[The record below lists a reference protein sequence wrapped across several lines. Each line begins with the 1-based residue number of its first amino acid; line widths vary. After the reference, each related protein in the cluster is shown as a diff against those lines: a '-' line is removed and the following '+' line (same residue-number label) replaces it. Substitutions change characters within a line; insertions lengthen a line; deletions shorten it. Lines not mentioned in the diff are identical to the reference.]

1 MAFAVSVSLVLSGC
15 TGMTSAQI
23 AKEMEPQRAAAY
35 QQTIQAKAEITKQ
48 VMFALQKV
56 QRGGMKIEIGP
67 DGKVKSIAY
76 TEHLDA
82 DILKQAL
89 QVPVR
94 KERRVKSG
102 LEESATLLSALAG
115 IAIPVGAMYFGY
127 KVAKSNNSVDKS
139 RIAADVEITKSN
151 NDMTKSMYKDFTDV
165 TAGKSIVVEPSY
177 PPEYIIQHRND
188 GETTGD

>member
-1 MAFAVSVSLVLSGC
+1 
-15 TGMTSAQI
+15 MTSAQI

-56 QRGGMKIEIGP
+56 QRGGMKIEIGS

-89 QVPVR
+89 KVPVR

-102 LEESATLLSALAG
+102 LEETSMLISSLTG
-115 IAIPVGAMYFGY
+115 IVIPLGSMYYGY
-127 KVAKSNNSVDKS
+127 KVAKSNNSVEKD
-139 RIAADVEITKSN
+139 RITANVEITKSN
-151 NDMTKSMYKDFTDV
+151 NDLTKDMYENFTDV
-165 TAGKSIVVEPSY
+165 TAGEPIVVEPSY
-177 PPEYIIQHRND
+177 PPEYILNAGD
-188 GETTGD
+188 GDTE